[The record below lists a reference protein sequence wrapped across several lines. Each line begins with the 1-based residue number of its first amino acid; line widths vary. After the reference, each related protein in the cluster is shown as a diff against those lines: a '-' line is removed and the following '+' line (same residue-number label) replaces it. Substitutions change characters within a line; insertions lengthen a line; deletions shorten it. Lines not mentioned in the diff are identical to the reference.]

1 MSKIVRKIRP
11 SDYWRIGEHESWFQD
26 MAAEGL
32 HFKKMGKFF
41 AHFVKAEPKKMRYRI
56 EISMKRKMKP
66 EQIEM
71 YEESGWDYVTK
82 YQYFQ
87 VFSSPEE
94 RDAPEIHTDPAEQS
108 YTLKELDKKLVSNA
122 VFVVFAMLLII
133 GLMSSVWFLDGT
145 PTYILIEGLVITQ
158 TILSLIIGYQ
168 AYNSLLAA
176 ISIRALRKNLIEGK
190 PIDHHAPWKRHHRLN
205 SVIALIFMIVSG
217 LTTIVPITQLV
228 KMDTKTLPEGSLNL
242 PIVRLA
248 DVEQNPALVRGES
261 EFIDNVDWGNSY
273 STNWSPFAPVQ
284 YESSENGLVPGELW
298 ADGSG
303 EYSPSIETKFYQLSF
318 PYMTDNLIS
327 DLIKRYNFDNESMEA
342 YVETKNPHF
351 DSLIVHVD
359 EEFKEVFASKGK
371 DVIYVRYYG
380 YKDMNSVVKAI
391 EEKLN

>member
-1 MSKIVRKIRP
+1 M
-11 SDYWRIGEHESWFQD
+11 
-26 MAAEGL
+26 
-32 HFKKMGKFF
+32 
-41 AHFVKAEPKKMRYRI
+41 
-56 EISMKRKMKP
+56 
-66 EQIEM
+66 
-71 YEESGWDYVTK
+71 
-82 YQYFQ
+82 
-87 VFSSPEE
+87 
-94 RDAPEIHTDPAEQS
+94 
-108 YTLKELDKKLVSNA
+108 
-122 VFVVFAMLLII
+122 
-133 GLMSSVWFLDGT
+133 
-145 PTYILIEGLVITQ
+145 
-158 TILSLIIGYQ
+158 
-168 AYNSLLAA
+168 
-176 ISIRALRKNLIEGK
+176 
-190 PIDHHAPWKRHHRLN
+190 
-205 SVIALIFMIVSG
+205 
-217 LTTIVPITQLV
+217 
-228 KMDTKTLPEGSLNL
+228 
-242 PIVRLA
+242 
-248 DVEQNPALVRGES
+248 VRGES

-318 PYMTDNLIS
+318 PSMTDNLIS